1 VAIRQASDLVARDPA
16 RLVTF
21 GIRPTYPA
29 ESFGYIERG
38 QPLISPAG
46 SEAEIAVY
54 PVKMFREKPSAE
66 VAQRYLATGDFYWN
80 SGIFVWKARTIL
92 DALAEYEPAMHEHI
106 QAIAASYGSDSFGE
120 TLATEFAKIVGKS
133 IDYAVMEKHNNVVVI
148 EAPFDWDDVGNWR
161 SLTRQRGTDEAG
173 NTVIGRHLA
182 LNSSGCIVRSSDEH
196 LVVTLGMEDC
206 IVVHT
211 PDATL
216 VARKHDEEA
225 IRQIVEMLKEKGWD
239 QYL

>member
-1 VAIRQASDLVARDPA
+1 LVASDPA

-38 QPLISPAG
+38 QPLTSPAESG
-46 SEAEIAVY
+46 AEIAVFAM
-54 PVKMFREKPSAE
+54 KMFREKPSAE
-66 VAQRYLATGDFYWN
+66 VAQRYLATGGFYWN

-92 DALAEYEPAMHEHI
+92 NALAEHEPAMHEQI
-106 QAIAASYGSDSFGE
+106 QAIAAYYGSDSFGE

-133 IDYAVMEKHNNVVVI
+133 IDYAVMEKHGNVVVI

-161 SLTRQRGTDEAG
+161 SLTRQRGTDAAG

-182 LNSSGCIVRSSDEH
+182 LNSSGCIVRGSDEH
-196 LVVTLGMEDC
+196 LVVTLGMKDC

-216 VARKHDEEA
+216 VANKHDEEA